1 MNVVHIIVKEEAKL
15 GVSTVASDGRGAEVV
30 RVAETLRLIWSNYSA
45 VLGQSW
51 YYLKQKK
58 QAGSNSVFLSPG
70 RRRA

>member
-1 MNVVHIIVKEEAKL
+1 MHIIVKEEAKL

-30 RVAETLRLIWSNYSA
+30 RVAETSLDLVNILSFSCF
-45 VLGQSW
+45 SW

-58 QAGSNSVFLSPG
+58 LAGSNSVFVSPI